1 MVRVQRP
8 VPLQAPDHPAK
19 KAPLAATG
27 VRTTLVPAL
36 KDALQVGAQLMP
48 AGLLVTVPPEVPASV
63 AVSVKL
69 VVGAGNPLS
78 DCARLIAD
86 KPIADKNAMV
96 KIDARK

>member
-1 MVRVQRP
+1 
-8 VPLQAPDHPAK
+8 
-19 KAPLAATG
+19 
-27 VRTTLVPAL
+27 
-36 KDALQVGAQLMP
+36 MP